1 MTCRM
6 SGAAVLAFAAFAAFA
21 CTEESPTAPPPD
33 VRRGQRSP
41 GLRTNPAEFPSVVG
55 LQFHHFGRACAWGA

>member
-1 MTCRM
+1 MTCR
-6 SGAAVLAFAAFAAFA
+6 APHVALIAFAAFAAFA

-41 GLRTNPAEFPSVVG
+41 DLRAIWAEFPSMVALR
-55 LQFHHFGRACAWGA
+55 LQRVRRNGWYS